1 MALASSTPRS
11 PAPAR
16 RHALATLGCLLATP
30 ALPGRA
36 WAQARLSHDPFQLG
50 VASGSPTH
58 DSVVLWTRLMGPRG
72 ALGGLHALEAGP
84 VAVAWEVAE
93 DEGFSRILARGQ
105 ALARPEW
112 GHAVHVEVAGL
123 PAQRWLHFRF
133 VCGDAMSPAGRTRTL
148 PEPGAPVSRLRLA
161 YASCQR
167 WEHGHFA
174 AWRHL
179 RDEQP
184 DAVLFLGDYIYEYP
198 GAARAV
204 RPVDGQWVL
213 TLDDYRRRYALYRSD
228 PALQAAHAACPWWF
242 TWDDHEV
249 QNDYAG
255 EQPGD
260 SGPPVADFAAR
271 RAAAYQAW
279 YEHMP
284 VRAATLARALA
295 GLGEGA
301 GQGGAAPW
309 RVSDPVR
316 VHQRVDIGRLA
327 SLVLLDTRQH
337 RDPQACGPAG
347 RLGSSSFDPDACA
360 AWADPAR
367 TLLGAAQERW
377 VDDTL
382 GRHTGTWTVL
392 GQSTLFGLR
401 DNLPGPG
408 RRLWNDGWDGYP
420 AARRRLTDAL
430 QRHAVANPV
439 ILGGDVHENWVGHVL
454 SDYEHPGAKVLGVEF
469 CGTSISS
476 RSGGNGR
483 TAQRLAEN
491 PHFVFAE
498 AERKGYGLCEF
509 TPGRLTTTL
518 RVVEDVQRAD
528 SGIQTLARFSVEAGR
543 SRIERD

>member
-1 MALASSTPRS
+1 MVPPHHPELSRRRAVAFLGALT
-11 PAPAR
+11 
-16 RHALATLGCLLATP
+16 
-30 ALPGRA
+30 ALPTLPRRA
-36 WAQARLSHDPFQLG
+36 WATARLTHDPFTLG
-50 VASGSPTH
+50 VASGSPAP

-72 ALGGLHALEAGP
+72 PLGGLHALEGGP
-84 VAVAWEVAE
+84 VAVGWEVAE
-93 DEGFSRILARGQ
+93 DDRFTRIVARGQ

-112 GHAVHVEVAGL
+112 GHAVHVEAQGL
-123 PAQRWLHFRF
+123 PPQRWLHYRF
-133 VCGDAMSPAGRTRTL
+133 VCGQATSPVGRTCTL
-148 PEPGAPVSRLRLA
+148 PEPGANLARLRVA

-179 RDEQP
+179 SEDQP
-184 DAVLFLGDYIYEYP
+184 DAVVFLGDYIYEYP
-198 GAARAV
+198 GATRAV
-204 RPVDGQWVL
+204 RHVDGQWVL
-213 TLDDYRRRYALYRSD
+213 TLEDYRRRYALYRSD
-228 PALQAAHAACPWWF
+228 PALQAAHACCPWWF

-249 QNDYAG
+249 HNDYAG

-284 VRAATLARALA
+284 VRASTLARALA

-301 GQGGAAPW
+301 APVW
-309 RVSDPVR
+309 QPGDPVR
-316 VHQRVDIGRLA
+316 IHQRVDIGRLA

-347 RLGSSSFDPDACA
+347 RLGSSSFDPDACP

-367 TLLGAAQERW
+367 TLLGPAQERW
-377 VDDTL
+377 LDQTL
-382 GRHTGTWTVL
+382 GRQPGTWTVL
-392 GQSTLFGLR
+392 GQSTLFGMR
-401 DNLPGPG
+401 DNQPGPG

-454 SDYEHPGAKVLGVEF
+454 ADYERPGAKALGVEF

-476 RSGGNGR
+476 RSGGNAR

-498 AERKGYGLCEF
+498 GERKGYGLCEF

-528 SGIQTLARFSVEAGR
+528 SGIQTLATFSVAAGQPV
-543 SRIERD
+543 IERA